1 MENDVAMGGFSIKI
15 VAGAALLLLPTACA
29 KSTTSQP
36 SVSPVAVSSTTGAS
50 TTSPTGPA
58 TAEAVTTSPTTAA
71 STTAP
76 STTTTVQRTTTTV
89 FKPSEDATSITFMH
103 PSWGIVRLVTALDTS
118 PGTGSLTAVDA
129 AGVSRWSWST
139 QLAYL
144 IEPYGAKG
152 GSGGSID
159 ARGHLF
165 IRWNPGRYD
174 GVIVLNPTVDGFE
187 DFGSL
192 PNDTQTTGRFY
203 PAETGDVNGD
213 GAGDITVEKNNCKPD
228 CAGGIRTSDTY
239 RWDGSDFAAPWPF
252 GDVRSVPA
260 MGSEPVKGSGCG
272 LSGDLGDHL
281 PDGWWFGTV
290 DTLTTATLDFD
301 LGCAYFGPA
310 AEELIRQCEAK
321 DPTRGFICTN
331 YSDSTFWPVNSNPKL
346 WPVPRDKSFELNYD
360 ERFCR
365 DYDREGRTKFM
376 KISIA
381 WIHIENGRA
390 IYMRQGCPFG

>member
-1 MENDVAMGGFSIKI
+1 MGGFSIKI
-15 VAGAALLLLPTACA
+15 MAGAALLLLSTACA

-50 TTSPTGPA
+50 TTSPTAPA
-58 TAEAVTTSPTTAA
+58 TAAAVTTSSIMTVP
-71 STTAP
+71 TTAP
-76 STTTTVQRTTTTV
+76 SNTTTVPPTTTTV

-103 PSWGIVRLVTALDTS
+103 PSWGIVHLIAALDAS
-118 PGTGSLTAVDA
+118 PGRGSLTAIDA

-139 QLAYL
+139 PLTYL
-144 IEPYGAKG
+144 IEPYGAKDGLG
-152 GSGGSID
+152 GSTD

-165 IRWNPGRYD
+165 VRWNPGRYY

-213 GAGDITVEKNNCKPD
+213 GALDITVEKNNCKPD
-228 CAGGIRTSDTY
+228 CAGGIHTSDTY

-252 GDVRSVPA
+252 GDMRTVPA
-260 MGSEPVKGSGCG
+260 MSNEPVKGSGCG

-290 DTLTTATLDFD
+290 ETLTTATLDFD

-310 AEELIRQCEAK
+310 AEEFIQQCKAK
-321 DPTRGFICTN
+321 YQTQEFICTN
-331 YSDSTFWPVNSNPKL
+331 YLDSTFWPVNNSPKL

-360 ERFCR
+360 EQFCAYYTAEKR
-365 DYDREGRTKFM
+365 ISDM
-376 KISIA
+376 KMSWA
-381 WIHIENGRA
+381 WVHIENGRA
-390 IYMRQGCPFG
+390 TYMRQGCPFG